1 MIEVLPDMPDD
12 TLGVLVSR
20 GVTGEDYT
28 MTVLPILRMMGES
41 GRAVRVLVVLEHFWE
56 APTAVWEGLKADIEF
71 GVFRR
76 PAWERFAI
84 VSDLGW
90 VDAAVH
96 LASWLIPGEIRTF
109 PADQLAAAKEWVVGS
124 AHAVPA
130 SSPPQSL

>member
-1 MIEVLPDMPDD
+1 MIEMLPDMPAD
-12 TLGVLVSR
+12 TFGVLVAR

-28 MTVLPILRMMGES
+28 MTVLPILRKMRES
-41 GRAVRVLVVLEHFWE
+41 GRPIRVLVVLEHFWE

-84 VSDLGW
+84 VSDLSW

-96 LASWLIPGEIRTF
+96 LASWLIPGEMQTF
-109 PADQLAAAKEWVVGS
+109 PADRFDAAKEWVAGS
-124 AHAVPA
+124 ADAA
-130 SSPPQSL
+130 RSS